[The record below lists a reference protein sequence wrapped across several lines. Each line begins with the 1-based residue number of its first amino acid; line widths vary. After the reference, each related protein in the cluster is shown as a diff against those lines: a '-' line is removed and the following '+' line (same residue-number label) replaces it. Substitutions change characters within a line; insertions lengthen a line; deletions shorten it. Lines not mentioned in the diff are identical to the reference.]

1 MSRLALGPSSRSAL
15 LIRLVLAV
23 ATVGMLCLLA
33 WGIIRD
39 NLAAAAVA
47 GGTLA
52 VLIVLEGSVFLA
64 PDDLRSQAMRRT
76 LSLASA
82 TLGHMSSGLTRKGS
96 VAVCQLL
103 LAETG
108 ATAIAIT
115 NTRAVLAYVGEGTLG
130 VGGGG
135 PLSDATR
142 EVLKSGRVLT
152 FTNPA
157 TASDGMAGSSTG
169 KDAPR
174 LRAAV
179 FAPLKVADHC
189 VGTIKFYY
197 RHSHELDRTQLTIV
211 RGFAELLSTQLS
223 THELERQAELTARA
237 EVKALQAQINPHFLF
252 NALNTM
258 AALTR
263 TDPARARDLL
273 REFAVYYRCQL
284 ESTESLIPLQE
295 ELAQT
300 RRYLKI
306 EKARFG
312 DDRIVESEMVGE
324 GCENVMVPGFI
335 VQPIVENSV
344 RHGMRDEGMLHIDI
358 QVTTDGDDVLLAVAD
373 DGVGMDVDAE
383 RRLMDADA
391 SRGGARGTGV
401 ALRNVADRVRH
412 FYGEHSGVE
421 IMSKQGEGTVVT
433 LRLAR
438 VALRIGR
445 HENNPV

>member
-1 MSRLALGPSSRSAL
+1 MSRLARGRSSRSTL
-15 LIRLVLAV
+15 LIRLVLAL
-23 ATVGMLCLLA
+23 ATIGMLCLLA
-33 WGIIRD
+33 WSIIRD
-39 NLAAAAVA
+39 NLAAAVVA

-64 PDDLRSQAMRRT
+64 PDDLRSQATRRT

-82 TLGHMSSGLTRKGS
+82 TLGHMSSGLTREGS
-96 VAVCQLL
+96 AAVCQLL

-115 NTRAVLAYVGEGTLG
+115 NTREVLAYVGEGTLG
-130 VGGGG
+130 VGGSGA
-135 PLSDATR
+135 LSDATR
-142 EVLKSGRVLT
+142 EVLRSGRMLT

-157 TASDGMAGSSTG
+157 TASDGMVASSAGKGT
-169 KDAPR
+169 PR

-179 FAPLKVADHC
+179 FAPLKVADRC

-197 RHSHELDRTQLTIV
+197 QHSHELDRTQLTIV

-273 REFAVYYRCQL
+273 REFAVYYRRQL
-284 ESTESLIPLQE
+284 ESTESLIPLRE

-344 RHGMRDEGMLHIDI
+344 RHGMRDEGTLHIDI

-391 SRGGARGTGV
+391 SRGSARGTGV

-421 IMSKQGEGTVVT
+421 VMSKQGEGTVVT

-445 HENNPV
+445 HGKNPV